1 VLRFDRPVAM
11 RRRLPSVPE
20 LPHLSEL
27 DTRQRAYAGVTVGVA
42 VAAALVVVVAASRR
56 RRSAA
61 A

>member
-1 VLRFDRPVAM
+1 M

-27 DTRQRAYAGVTVGVA
+27 DNRQRAYAGVTVGVA

-56 RRSAA
+56 RRHAA